1 MSRPVDRAPSSAARG
16 GPQGSASAVL
26 LSVVVPV
33 FDEAENL
40 AALVD
45 ELGAALATV
54 PGPTEVIFVDDGS
67 RDGSWELI
75 ARLTRER
82 QGFRAIRF
90 LANRG
95 QTAAMVAGIE
105 EAQGELIA
113 FLDAD
118 LQNDPKDLVRMLE
131 PILAGSADLVCGWR
145 RDRKDGLSR
154 TTASRVAN
162 SIIRKA
168 FALRIH
174 DLGCTLKVCRR
185 VFLEEIQLY
194 GEMHRF
200 IPIYAQA
207 QGARLTELPVN
218 HRPRAAGVSKYGM
231 NRIGKVLVDLLTAKM
246 LNTYGSK
253 PAYFFGRIAMA
264 FFVLGTIAFGV
275 VAYRALILSRPQ
287 STPMIFFML
296 LAYVTGLLS
305 LMSGLLAELN
315 IRVLYQAG
323 GRKPY
328 RVIERTPDRPDD
340 AGN

>member
-1 MSRPVDRAPSSAARG
+1 MPQPADGTVSAVAPG
-16 GPQGSASAVL
+16 GQPCTEHAVL

-33 FDEAENL
+33 LDEEENL
-40 AALVD
+40 VPLVEELTAAL
-45 ELGAALATV
+45 EGI
-54 PGPTEVIFVDDGS
+54 PGRTEVILVDDGS
-67 RDGSWELI
+67 RDGSWSVI
-75 ARLTRER
+75 SQVTRER
-82 QGFRAIRF
+82 RGFRGVRF

-105 EAQGELIA
+105 EARGELIA

-118 LQNDPKDLVRMLE
+118 RQNDPRDLVRMIE
-131 PILAGSADLVCGWR
+131 PIVAGEADMVCGWR
-145 RDRKDGLSR
+145 RDRKD
-154 TTASRVAN
+154 TASRTIASRIAN
-162 SIIRKA
+162 AMIRKS
-168 FALRIH
+168 FSLPIH

-207 QGARLTELPVN
+207 QGARLLELPVN
-218 HRPRAAGVSKYGM
+218 HRARVAGTSKYGM

-264 FFVLGTIAFGV
+264 FFLLGTAAFGV
-275 VAYRALILSRPQ
+275 VAYRTLFLSRPQ

-323 GRKPY
+323 GRWPY
-328 RVIERTPDRPDD
+328 RVVERTPDRSGEPER
-340 AGN
+340 